1 MDQIGSIL
9 REARMALGIT
19 YEQVEEDIMIK
30 KRYLQAMEDG
40 EWSKLPGRA
49 YAKGFLRSYAQYLKV
64 NVTSVMELFEVEVRP
79 DAAVSNTVIIRE
91 VPIEPRHK
99 IELNNKPKKNLIM
112 VLSILSILLLLGVQW
127 ACRTY
132 LGPSSAGQPSQAAGE
147 TAAASP
153 DSGQEAA
160 GGSDTVPPQEEP
172 AAEAPKNTI
181 DVMVLAQE
189 EACWVRLEDSGT
201 KIYEGTLKP
210 GEKVEF
216 FNIKKMYIAAG
227 NAGAIQVTINGQTL
241 DTLGEFGKV
250 VKKTYT
256 VENGVLI
263 DLS

>member
-9 REARMALGIT
+9 REARLAHGIT

-49 YAKGFLRSYAQYLKV
+49 YAKGFLRLYAQYLKI
-64 NVTSVMELFEVEVRP
+64 NVASVMDLFEVEVRP
-79 DAAVSNTVIIRE
+79 DNAVSNTVIIRE

-112 VLSILSILLLLGVQW
+112 VLSVLSILLLLGVQW
-127 ACRTY
+127 ACRIY
-132 LGPSSAGQPSQAAGE
+132 LGPSSAGPPTQASGE
-147 TAAASP
+147 TTVPAAVG
-153 DSGQEAA
+153 GQEP
-160 GGSDTVPPQEEP
+160 SDPADRVQPQEEP
-172 AAEAPKNTI
+172 VPDATKNTI

-201 KIYEGTLKP
+201 KLYEGTLKP

-216 FNIKKMYIAAG
+216 FNIKKMHIAAG

-241 DTLGEFGKV
+241 DTLGGFGKV
-250 VKKTYT
+250 VKKTFT

-263 DLS
+263 ELS